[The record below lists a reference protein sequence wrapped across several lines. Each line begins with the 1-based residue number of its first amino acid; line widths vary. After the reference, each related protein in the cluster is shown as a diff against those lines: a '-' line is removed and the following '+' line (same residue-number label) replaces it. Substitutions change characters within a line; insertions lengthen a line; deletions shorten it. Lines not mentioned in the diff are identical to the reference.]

1 MHASSR
7 KNTVLQNI
15 SIPKIVNTHVCWVS
29 KRSYQSLYCLYV
41 VTGQWVQT
49 FCMYCGCFSLP
60 SFFLA
65 HCYYFDTVLLYL
77 NINVICHTEELKQCD
92 VLCKSDIHY
101 TWVFFYIYNC
111 NFLSPFSIN
120 DNFLYLTWCGVRVIF
135 WIKEIM
141 VRKWNITRKT

>member
-1 MHASSR
+1 MIVQYTCTWYWSSGLYTSFSPPRQQKVYHFVRISPYLHASSR
-7 KNTVLQNI
+7 KSTVLQNI

-77 NINVICHTEELKQCD
+77 NINVICHTVELKQCD
-92 VLCKSDIHY
+92 VLCKSDINF
-101 TWVFFYIYNC
+101 TCFF
-111 NFLSPFSIN
+111 
-120 DNFLYLTWCGVRVIF
+120 FLYL
-135 WIKEIM
+135 
-141 VRKWNITRKT
+141 